1 MTDRIDNIE
10 ERLRTVEQA
19 VVELGIVA
27 RYAKYAVMIL
37 AATLGLDLGV
47 MM

>member
-1 MTDRIDNIE
+1 MSDRIDDIE

-19 VVELGIVA
+19 VVELGLMA
-27 RYAKYAVMIL
+27 RYAKYAVIIL

>member
-47 MM
+47 MI

>member
-1 MTDRIDNIE
+1 MSDRIDDIE

-19 VVELGIVA
+19 VVELGLMA
-27 RYAKYAVMIL
+27 RYAKYAVIIL
-37 AATLGLDLGV
+37 GATLGLDLGV